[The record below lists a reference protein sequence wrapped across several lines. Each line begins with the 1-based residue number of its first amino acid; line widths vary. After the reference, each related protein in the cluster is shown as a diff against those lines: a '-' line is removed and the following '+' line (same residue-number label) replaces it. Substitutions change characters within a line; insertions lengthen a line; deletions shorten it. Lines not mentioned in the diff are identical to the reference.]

1 MIRLCHEARRRL
13 KNGRRSA
20 AVIGAARLITGVGGL
35 LAALLLR
42 KLLLQEGYLPANS
55 LTGDLNAD
63 DIFLTATLLTAL
75 LAFTPLHIQ
84 TAWQLGRLSG
94 TLDDNDLGFLAHS
107 SSLWLWSKAI
117 LLRLLMQMLMLL
129 AACPTLLLYVVTKS
143 IWMHIPPEEE
153 GLLPLLTVLHLG
165 ILSIAACYLPL
176 RVYAANTALPFC
188 YLKMPHESPLRILRM
203 CFRFTRAQTLS
214 AIAMRLMILPALLFP
229 FTAVEMLPTLLTAE
243 QIRCERVWR
252 HQGPR
257 RRSRFW
263 LLELHAYEPAADP

>member
-35 LAALLLR
+35 LAAITLR
-42 KLLLQEGYLPANS
+42 KLLMQAGYVPVHS
-55 LTGDLNAD
+55 LTGALNAD
-63 DIFLTATLLTAL
+63 DLFLTATLLTAL
-75 LAFTPLHIQ
+75 LAFTPLHVQ
-84 TAWQLGRLSG
+84 TGWQLGRLSG

-117 LLRLLMQMLMLL
+117 FVRFLMQLL
-129 AACPTLLLYVVTKS
+129 IMISAAPALLLYIAAKG
-143 IWMHIPPEEE
+143 IWLSIPPAEE

-165 ILSIAACYLPL
+165 ILSVAACYLPL
-176 RVYAANTALPFC
+176 RAYAANTALPYC
-188 YLKMPHESPLRILRM
+188 YLKAPHEMPFRILRM
-203 CFRFTRAQTLS
+203 SFRFTHAQTLQI
-214 AIAMRLMILPALLFP
+214 IAMRLMLLPVLLIP
-229 FTAVEMLPTLLTAE
+229 FTAVEMLPALLTAE

-252 HQGPR
+252 HQGIR

-263 LLELHAYEPAADP
+263 LLELHAYEPPAEA